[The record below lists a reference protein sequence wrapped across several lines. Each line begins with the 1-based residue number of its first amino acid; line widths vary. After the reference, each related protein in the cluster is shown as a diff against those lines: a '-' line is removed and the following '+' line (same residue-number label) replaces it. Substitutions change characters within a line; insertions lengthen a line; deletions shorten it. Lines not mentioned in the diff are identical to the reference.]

1 MDAIVKDKRDVKIST
16 AMEIVARKVRL
27 VGLTD
32 IMFDRY
38 PGDNNTKLE
47 PHQKL
52 YLRPGDS
59 RVIGLPSLNIMS
71 FLSAHNTNSAPKR
84 LRDKRKFKDIAN
96 AMLSFVSIRE
106 QFIPLMRDGKPIT
119 LGKFDGDR
127 DPLSGCYVHYAVAR
141 LDKGIPNPKVRPV
154 LPLAWEL
161 NFTLEIFPNREIK
174 ETDIQNLIE
183 EGGRAVGLG
192 TFRGVFGK
200 FRVDE
205 WN

>member
-1 MDAIVKDKRDVKIST
+1 MKHQGDVKISRAVDLT
-16 AMEIVARKVRL
+16 TRKIKL

-38 PGDNNTKLE
+38 PGDNNTQLE

-52 YLRPGDS
+52 YLEPGDS
-59 RVIGLPSLNIMS
+59 RIIGLPAINIMS

-106 QFIPLMRDGKPIT
+106 TFIPLMRNGKPIVF
-119 LGKFDGDR
+119 GKFDGDR
-127 DPLSGCYVHYAVAR
+127 DNQSGTYINRAVAR

-154 LPLAWEL
+154 VPLDWSIT
-161 NFTLEIFPNREIK
+161 FTMDIFANREIR
-174 ETDIQNLIE
+174 EVDIQNLIE

-192 TFRGVFGK
+192 TWRGVFGK
-200 FRVDE
+200 FLVDA
-205 WN
+205 WD